1 MKRHSHAI
9 ARMIE
14 RGTSEK
20 EIASTIRDG
29 ERFAAKFGRAGFRR
43 NFVFDGLWRDRR
55 YHMKQVEVLATWE
68 DGDWLVISVIV
79 KYF

>member
-1 MKRHSHAI
+1 MKLHSHAI

-29 ERFAAKFGRAGFRR
+29 GRFGTENDLLRSSAAQD
-43 NFVFDGLWRDRR
+43 FDG
-55 YHMKQVEVLATWE
+55 
-68 DGDWLVISVIV
+68 ISYLTGCGEIAGTI
-79 KYF
+79 